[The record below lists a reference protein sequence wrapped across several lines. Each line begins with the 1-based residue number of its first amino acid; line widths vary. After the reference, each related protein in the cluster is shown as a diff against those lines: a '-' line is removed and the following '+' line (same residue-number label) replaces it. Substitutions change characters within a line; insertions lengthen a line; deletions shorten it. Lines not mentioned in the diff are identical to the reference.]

1 MAKFNFKIENKQ
13 FSIILSSS
21 EGYET
26 APIRLITFFS
36 PSFEVRDDK
45 FKFFESGVFKKSVSF
60 NEIDKIEGVKPSD
73 VIDAITRLYES
84 IELTKITTI

>member
-1 MAKFNFKIENKQ
+1 MAKFNFNTDKKQ
-13 FSIILSSS
+13 FAILLSSS

-60 NEIDKIEGVKPSD
+60 NEINEIEGEQPGD

-84 IELTKITTI
+84 IEQTKITTI

>member
-84 IELTKITTI
+84 IELTKITT